1 MRSATVFAMCRRAM
15 LYCYAMEPWALKN
28 YYLSYMLSNTVYAN
42 ITDED
47 GRALPAFGPIYLG
60 DIFQ

>member
-1 MRSATVFAMCRRAM
+1 
-15 LYCYAMEPWALKN
+15 MEPWELKN